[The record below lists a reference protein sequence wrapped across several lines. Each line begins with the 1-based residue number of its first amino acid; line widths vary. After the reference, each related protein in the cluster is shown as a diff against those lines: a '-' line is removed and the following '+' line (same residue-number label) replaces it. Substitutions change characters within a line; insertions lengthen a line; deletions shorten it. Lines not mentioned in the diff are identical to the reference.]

1 MDIMLERI
9 LSLIPKKPDG
19 KYVHGAKAD
28 FARNIGA
35 PSNIFAEWCG
45 GRNKSY
51 TNYVYQIADMCGVSV
66 AWLKGETDDRSIK
79 KKPVQSLDELLPGYS
94 DLDDDRK
101 AKVREYIALLY
112 KDQCSE

>member
-1 MDIMLERI
+1 MSVLYSRLLQLCEER
-9 LSLIPKKPDG
+9 G
-19 KYVHGAKAD
+19 VTGYRMAKDA
-28 FARNIGA
+28 
-35 PSNIFAEWCG
+35 
-45 GRNKSY
+45 
-51 TNYVYQIADMCGVSV
+51 GVSV
-66 AWLKGETDDRSIK
+66 NLMTDLKSGRKKGISAEVANKLSTYFGVSVGCLLGEEDVGKK